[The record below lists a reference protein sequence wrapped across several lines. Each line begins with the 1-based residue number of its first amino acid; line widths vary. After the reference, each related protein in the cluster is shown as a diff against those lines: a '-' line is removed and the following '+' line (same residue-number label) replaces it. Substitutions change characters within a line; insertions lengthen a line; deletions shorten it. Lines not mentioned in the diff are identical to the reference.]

1 MSTLLPT
8 PSESLPPPAIPR
20 PSLWRRARYL
30 LVCLLVNAVIWSLAL
45 VYLKVTP
52 VVYTCEWSLILP
64 GTGAGVSVNLSEVG
78 SISSSTASPFSG
90 GSSVDPRANYKSIA
104 ESNSV
109 VAAAAKIA
117 KVTKFGKPKIKLVDQ
132 TSIIEFMIEG
142 KTPEQAQQK
151 SLALFAALEHRI
163 NELREDELI
172 RRQQGFK
179 SVIGEARVKLEQ
191 AQQEILRYKSS
202 ADIASTSQ
210 TQDLVGTIEQMR
222 KELAETHA
230 QQARMASRLQ
240 SLRNNL
246 GLTPQQA
253 ADAFSLNA
261 DALLQQ
267 HTKDWEESS
276 AALVLYRSKWGEKH
290 PQVLKE
296 IAKQKVAAAA
306 VLSRSQL
313 LLGHPINVET
323 LAHMELRPES
333 SNRANLLSD
342 LVNTHSEVDAA
353 AGQAKEL
360 DHQIALFEARQR
372 GLTQRVAHLE
382 ALQRNMQVAE
392 AVFTSTLGKLDVG
405 KTDIFASYPLIQIL
419 IQPDLPDSPSAPK
432 KAFVFL
438 GAGVGS
444 LLATAGLTIGWL
456 RNKHKQEKLP

>member
-1 MSTLLPT
+1 MTILLPT
-8 PSESLPPPAIPR
+8 PSQSLPPAQPLR

-30 LVCLLVNAVIWSLAL
+30 LVCLLVNVVIWSFSL
-45 VYLKVTP
+45 VYLKVAP
-52 VVYTCEWSLILP
+52 VVYTCGWSLILP
-64 GTGAGVSVNLSEVG
+64 GTGSGVSVNLSEGG
-78 SISSSTASPFSG
+78 SISSSTASPFAG

-104 ESNSV
+104 ESSTV
-109 VAAAAKIA
+109 ISAAAKIA
-117 KVTKFGKPKIKLVDQ
+117 KVTKFGKPKVKLVDQ
-132 TSIIEFMIEG
+132 TSIIEFVIEG

-151 SLALFAALEHRI
+151 SLALFAAMEHRI

-179 SVIGEARVKLEQ
+179 SVIGEARTKLEA

-210 TQDLVGTIEQMR
+210 AQDIVGTIEQMR
-222 KELAETHA
+222 KELAETRA
-230 QQARMASRLQ
+230 QQARMAARLH
-240 SLRNNL
+240 SLGSSLN
-246 GLTPQQA
+246 LTPQQA
-253 ADAFSLNA
+253 ADAFALHA

-267 HTKDWEESS
+267 HLKDWGDST
-276 AALVLYRSKWGEKH
+276 AALVLYRSKWGDNH

-296 IAKQKVAAAA
+296 LAKQRVAASAM
-306 VLSRSQL
+306 LNRSQL
-313 LLGHPINVET
+313 LLGHPIHVET
-323 LAHMELRPES
+323 LAHMELRPEG
-333 SNRANLLSD
+333 SNRANLFSD
-342 LVNTHSEVDAA
+342 LVSTHSEVDAS

-360 DHQIALFEARQR
+360 DHQINLFESRQR
-372 GLTQRVAHLE
+372 GLTKRVAHLE

-405 KTDIFASYPLIQIL
+405 KSDIFASYPLIQIL
-419 IQPDLPDSPSAPK
+419 IEPDLPESPSAPK

-456 RNKHKQEKLP
+456 RNKRKQEKLA